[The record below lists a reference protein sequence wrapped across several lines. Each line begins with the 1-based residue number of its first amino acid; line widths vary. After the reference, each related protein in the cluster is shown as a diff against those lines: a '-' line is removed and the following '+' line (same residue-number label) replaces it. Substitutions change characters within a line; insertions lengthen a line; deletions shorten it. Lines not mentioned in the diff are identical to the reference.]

1 MENTTSI
8 HNQLPLSWPEK
19 LYSKLVFSA
28 FNSIETGHL
37 TVLMGGERYEFG
49 NREDALS
56 CTITIVDSAMFKMF
70 ALGGSVGAGEAYIEG
85 YWRCS
90 NLTALIEI
98 FAINQAQLDAFERKF
113 SFLTGFVNKL
123 KHLKNKN
130 SKSGSKKNIAAHYD
144 LGNELY
150 SAFLSK
156 EMLYSSAVYPNKQS
170 SLEEAQQ
177 NKLQAICQSL
187 DLSANDKVVEIG
199 TGWGAFAIYAA
210 QNYGCHV
217 TTTTISEE
225 QHDYVKNKIKELGL
239 EHKITLL
246 KKDYRDLEGHF
257 DKLVSIEMIEAVGHD
272 YLPSFFKK
280 CDSLLKEDGAMLIQA
295 ITIACQRY
303 QHYLKQSDF
312 IQQYIFP
319 GGCLPS
325 ITELNT
331 QICSNTSMVVHS
343 INDIGLHYARTLND
357 WYSRFKKAWPTLD
370 HTKFD
375 QRFYRLWEFYLCY
388 CEGAFKQ
395 RATSTIHLVARK
407 PRYVSST
414 CVDTL
419 DY

>member
-8 HNQLPLSWPEK
+8 QNQLSLSWPEK

-28 FNSIETGHL
+28 FNSIEAGHL

-49 NREDALS
+49 TRDSELS
-56 CTITIVDSAMFKMF
+56 CTITIVDSAMFKLF

-90 NLTALIEI
+90 NLTTLIEI
-98 FAINQAQLDAFERKF
+98 FAINQSQLDAFERKF
-113 SFLTGFVNKL
+113 SFITGFVNKL

-156 EMLYSSAVYPNKQS
+156 EMLYSSAIYPSRQS
-170 SLEEAQQ
+170 TLEEAQQ
-177 NKLQAICQSL
+177 NKLHTICESL
-187 DLSANDKVVEIG
+187 DLSERDRVVEIG

-225 QHDYVKNKIKELGL
+225 QHDYVKDKIKVLGL
-239 EHKITLL
+239 EDKITLL
-246 KKDYRDLEGHF
+246 KKDYRDLEGRF
-257 DKLVSIEMIEAVGHD
+257 DKLVSIEMIEAVGHN

-357 WYSRFKKAWPTLD
+357 WYSRLKKAWPTLE
-370 HTKFD
+370 HNRFD

-407 PRYVSST
+407 PRYASSK
-414 CVDTL
+414 CINTL
-419 DY
+419 NY